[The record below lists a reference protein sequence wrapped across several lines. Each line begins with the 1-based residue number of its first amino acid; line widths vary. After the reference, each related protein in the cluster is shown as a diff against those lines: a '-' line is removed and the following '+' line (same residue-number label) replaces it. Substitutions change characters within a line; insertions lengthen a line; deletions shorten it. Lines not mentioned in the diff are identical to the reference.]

1 MYNCIYVYMYI
12 CKYCKWSSAIG
23 QVVGDVFICIHVYV
37 YVHIHMYIYA
47 PGRSIRQH
55 TSCVCVCVSVCVRA
69 CVCVC
74 VCVCVCMHLAAT
86 AVNSGCIN
94 RSVKNLK
101 FAITDGL
108 IAQRPFACA
117 PLKPLHHL
125 YKAAY
130 ASIR

>member
-1 MYNCIYVYMYI
+1 MYVYVYMY
-12 CKYCKWSSAIG
+12 
-23 QVVGDVFICIHVYV
+23 
-37 YVHIHMYIYA
+37 MYIYTYA
-47 PGRSIRQH
+47 HTCTWSQH
-55 TSCVCVCVSVCVRA
+55 TAAYVVCVYIYKYIYIYIY
-69 CVCVC
+69 
-74 VCVCVCMHLAAT
+74 MHLAAT
-86 AVNSGCIN
+86 AVNSGRIN

-130 ASIR
+130 VSIQQHTAAYVSIRQALRVCPTETPAPPDTYYIHIIY